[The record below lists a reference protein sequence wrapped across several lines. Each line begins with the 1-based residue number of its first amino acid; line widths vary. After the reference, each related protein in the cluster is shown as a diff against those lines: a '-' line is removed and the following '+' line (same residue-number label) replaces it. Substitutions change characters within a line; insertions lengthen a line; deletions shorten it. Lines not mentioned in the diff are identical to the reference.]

1 MRLKKQK
8 VNLTAH
14 TKNDIIQKTK
24 GVPGMKKLGFGFMR
38 LPLLDGNDQTSF
50 DMQQLC
56 NMVDTFLERGFTY
69 FDTAYMYHN
78 GKSEVALKKALVER
92 HPRESFLVAD
102 KLPTMS
108 LNEKEDM
115 ERIFNEQL
123 ERCGVEYFDYYLLHC
138 LSTNLYETAQRL
150 GAFEFAM
157 QKKKEGKIR
166 KLGFSFHDKAE
177 VLDKILTEHPETE
190 FVQLQLNYL
199 DWEDDNVQSRL
210 CYEVARKHNKEIIV
224 MEPVKGGTLA
234 NIPSRAE
241 KLFKD
246 HTPDMSVPSWA
257 IRFVASLEGV
267 IMVLSGMSN
276 MKQLVDN
283 TGYMGDFK
291 PINKSEEAI
300 IFKVSDIIK
309 STVEVPCTAC
319 RYCVEGCPMNIPIPD
334 YFALLNEEKQGKST
348 EGMYEKYAEY
358 GKASSCINCGQCES
372 HCPQQLEITRILKD
386 VAKVFEA

>member
-1 MRLKKQK
+1 
-8 VNLTAH
+8 
-14 TKNDIIQKTK
+14 
-24 GVPGMKKLGFGFMR
+24 MKKLGFGFMR

-50 DMQQLC
+50 DMDQLC
-56 NMVDTFLERGFTY
+56 KMVDSFMEQGFTY

-78 GKSEVALKKALVER
+78 GKSEGALKKALVER
-92 HPRESFLVAD
+92 YPRDKFLVAD

-150 GAFEFAM
+150 GAFEFAL

-166 KLGFSFHDKAE
+166 KLGFSFHDKAD

-190 FVQLQLNYL
+190 FVQLQLNYH

-234 NIPSRAE
+234 NIPSRGE

-246 HTPDMSVPSWA
+246 YSSDMSVPSWA

-276 MKQLVDN
+276 IQQLLDN
-283 TGYMGDFK
+283 TGYMSDFK
-291 PINKSEEAI
+291 PINPDEKDI

-309 STVEVPCTAC
+309 STVDVPCTAC

-334 YFALLNEEKQGKST
+334 YFALLNDEKQGKST
-348 EGMYEKYAEY
+348 EGKYEEYIEKY
-358 GKASSCINCGQCES
+358 GKASICIECGQCES
-372 HCPQQLEITRILKD
+372 HCPQQLDIIKRLKD
-386 VAKVFEA
+386 VSRVFEV